1 MKELRKYQEK
11 AVKYIADSLNDNVKN
26 QLLVMATGTGKT
38 LTASNIIKGYDKTL
52 WITHTEELIDQSAKV
67 MEDEGFSTGII
78 KQERMEL
85 DNNVVVAS
93 IQTLWRRLDKISP
106 EEFDLL
112 VVDEAHMT
120 MARTWQKA
128 FNHFNTDL
136 KLGLTATPWRADG
149 MPLGDL
155 FDKIVYQY
163 NIQDGIKEK
172 FLCELDAYRIRTQL
186 SIDCV
191 KTTAGE
197 LNIKDLRII
206 DCEQRNNL
214 IVDKYLEYAEERPTI
229 VFCVDVEHA
238 INLSRAFNEKGVSS
252 SFVVGDKKLCP
263 DRKERIEKFK
273 SGETKVMC
281 NVMVLTHGFDY
292 PELSCIIMACP
303 TKSLTKYFQCI
314 GRGTRLKKNYTNC
327 IILDIVDVTKR
338 HKLINT
344 WTLDKDKPIEKQVF
358 TTEEKKNV
366 LLDKKRIE
374 IESFKL
380 REEDEK
386 IDLFQIP
393 RINKHLYAEV
403 YKEPATE
410 KQLKWL
416 ASLGYDISNDN
427 YTKGM
432 ATKIIGMLPA
442 TDKQIK
448 RLYKEGYDVSET
460 LTRDEADACFNDITI
475 RNGELPDYRKKRMEN
490 MKRSISNL

>member
-1 MKELRKYQEK
+1 
-11 AVKYIADSLNDNVKN
+11 
-26 QLLVMATGTGKT
+26 
-38 LTASNIIKGYDKTL
+38 
-52 WITHTEELIDQSAKV
+52 
-67 MEDEGFSTGII
+67 
-78 KQERMEL
+78 
-85 DNNVVVAS
+85 
-93 IQTLWRRLDKISP
+93 
-106 EEFDLL
+106 
-112 VVDEAHMT
+112 MT

-206 DCEQRNNL
+206 DCEPRNSL

-292 PELSCIIMACP
+292 PELS
-303 TKSLTKYFQCI
+303 
-314 GRGTRLKKNYTNC
+314 
-327 IILDIVDVTKR
+327 
-338 HKLINT
+338 
-344 WTLDKDKPIEKQVF
+344 
-358 TTEEKKNV
+358 
-366 LLDKKRIE
+366 
-374 IESFKL
+374 
-380 REEDEK
+380 
-386 IDLFQIP
+386 
-393 RINKHLYAEV
+393 
-403 YKEPATE
+403 
-410 KQLKWL
+410 
-416 ASLGYDISNDN
+416 
-427 YTKGM
+427 
-432 ATKIIGMLPA
+432 
-442 TDKQIK
+442 
-448 RLYKEGYDVSET
+448 
-460 LTRDEADACFNDITI
+460 
-475 RNGELPDYRKKRMEN
+475 
-490 MKRSISNL
+490 